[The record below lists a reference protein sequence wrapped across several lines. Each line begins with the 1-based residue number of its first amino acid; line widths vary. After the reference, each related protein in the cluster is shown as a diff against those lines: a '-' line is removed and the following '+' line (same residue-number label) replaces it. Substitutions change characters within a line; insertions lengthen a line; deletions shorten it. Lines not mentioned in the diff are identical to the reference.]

1 MIRQPLTDSRPPG
14 YHYEIRVQ
22 FSVRTEQTRKIL
34 ITALFSKR
42 WRSDES
48 VAIECFYVVQ
58 VNRVIFRLM
67 VFPIAKDR
75 ESVKEYQL
83 DKLQLC
89 CEEYRAISYRETFYV
104 RRFAKKDGYVKLYS
118 DVNTSE
124 IHATNIWLQLTEQSL
139 SYSKFV

>member
-1 MIRQPLTDSRPPG
+1 MIRQPLTNPRPPG
-14 YHYEIRVQ
+14 CHYEIRVQ
-22 FSVRTEQTRKIL
+22 FSVRTEQTREIL
-34 ITALFSKR
+34 ITALFAKR
-42 WRSDES
+42 WRSNES

-83 DKLQLC
+83 NKLQLC
-89 CEEYRAISYRETFYV
+89 CEQYRAISYRETFYV
-104 RRFAKKDGYVKLYS
+104 RRFAKEDGYVKLYS

-124 IHATNIWLQLTEQSL
+124 IHVTNIWLQLTEQSW